1 MKLLIFGGTRFLGR
15 HLVTAAF
22 ARGHELTLFN
32 RGQSNAALF
41 TSLEQVHGN
50 RDGGLAALAPMPA
63 RKWDAVVD
71 LCGFVPRVVRAS
83 VELLRERVDR
93 YVFISSVS
101 VYGEPPATMALSLSP
116 GIDEDSPVATLP
128 DADTEEVMAYYGAL
142 KAACEAVVKGA
153 FGKRALIVRPG
164 LIVGPYDPTGRF
176 TYWPHPRSWRS
187 HAAGTVHRRA
197 RSRELARGVVGERSG
212 RHV

>member
-128 DADTEEVMAYYGAL
+128 DGDTAEVMAYYGAL
-142 KAACEAVVKGA
+142 KAACEAVVNEVFGA
-153 FGKRALIVRPG
+153 RALIVRPAC
-164 LIVGPYDPTGRF
+164 GRRRRD
-176 TYWPHPRSWRS
+176 PRSWRS